1 MGSVK
6 SSDDVFFTRSMAEI
20 LEGQGKL
27 EDALM
32 IYNILKN
39 SNDEANLTDYYD
51 GKIKELESLAS
62 KKRNR

>member
-1 MGSVK
+1 MSNIK
-6 SSDDVFFTRSMAEI
+6 SSDDIFFTKSMAEI

-39 SNDEANLTDYYD
+39 SSSNDDIIYYE
-51 GKIKELESLAS
+51 GKIKELELLAG
-62 KKRNR
+62 KKRRK